1 MGSGV
6 LALHEIKDWNL
17 EAIESIAPYLISR
30 PNAQASQSAGRR
42 PALLEHRTLTRALVA
57 CEHSQMPPPLTY
69 AGYLD
74 LENLLTL
81 QKPRSSPPEH
91 DEMLFIII
99 HQTYELW
106 FKELLHEFEK
116 INRDFSAGV
125 LFGAIHTFKRV
136 RTIMKV
142 LVAQIDILE
151 TMTPSSFSSFRDR
164 LETASG
170 FQSIQFRELEV
181 LRGYKRSSRLAHV
194 KPDFPGY
201 DLLQRRLGESTVIDH
216 FYDFLATRGGQI
228 SPELKNRD
236 LSQPN
241 EPNEQVQREI
251 LRLYQSSPEVSI
263 LFELM
268 TDFDEGLQEW
278 RYRHI
283 KLVERTIGAKH
294 GTGGSPG
301 VPFLKQALLKPI
313 FHDLLAIRH
322 QM

>member
-1 MGSGV
+1 
-6 LALHEIKDWNL
+6 
-17 EAIESIAPYLISR
+17 
-30 PNAQASQSAGRR
+30 
-42 PALLEHRTLTRALVA
+42 
-57 CEHSQMPPPLTY
+57 MPSLTY
-69 AGYLD
+69 ASYLD
-74 LENLLTL
+74 LEKLLTL
-81 QKPRSSPPEH
+81 QKPRSTPAEH

-116 INRDFSAGV
+116 INCDFSAGD
-125 LFGAIHTFKRV
+125 LFGAIHSFKRV

-170 FQSIQFRELEV
+170 FQSIQFREIEFIL
-181 LRGYKRSSRLAHV
+181 GYKRESTLKYV

-201 DLLQRRLGESTVIDH
+201 NRLQERLSERTVIDH
-216 FYDFLATRGGQI
+216 FYDFLETRGGKI
-228 SPELKNRD
+228 PPELKDRD
-236 LSQPN
+236 LR
-241 EPNEQVQREI
+241 EPNRPDDRVQEEV
-251 LRLYQSSPEVSI
+251 LRLYKNSPEVSI

-283 KLVERTIGAKH
+283 KLVERTIGAKK

-301 VPFLKQALLKPI
+301 VPFLKESLFRPI
-313 FHDLLAIRH
+313 FPDLWAIRH
-322 QM
+322 EM

>member
-1 MGSGV
+1 M
-6 LALHEIKDWNL
+6 A
-17 EAIESIAPYLISR
+17 
-30 PNAQASQSAGRR
+30 
-42 PALLEHRTLTRALVA
+42 TLTYG
-57 CEHSQMPPPLTY
+57 T
-69 AGYLD
+69 YLD
-74 LENLLTL
+74 LEKLLTL

-116 INRDFSAGV
+116 INRDFSAGD

-170 FQSIQFRELEV
+170 FQSVQFRELEFV
-181 LRGYKRSSRLAHV
+181 LGYKRAATLNYL

-201 DLLQRRLGESTVIDH
+201 DRLQQRLGQRTVIDH
-216 FYDFLATRGGQI
+216 FYDFLATRGMQI
-228 SPELKNRD
+228 PEELRNRD
-236 LSQPN
+236 LAQPNQPN
-241 EPNEQVQREI
+241 EQIQAEI
-251 LRLYQSSPEVSI
+251 LRLYQTVPELSI

-268 TDFDEGLQEW
+268 TDLDEGFQEW

-301 VPFLKQALLKPI
+301 VPFLKESLFRPV
-313 FHDLLAIRH
+313 FHDLWAIRH
-322 QM
+322 KM

>member
-1 MGSGV
+1 M
-6 LALHEIKDWNL
+6 
-17 EAIESIAPYLISR
+17 
-30 PNAQASQSAGRR
+30 
-42 PALLEHRTLTRALVA
+42 
-57 CEHSQMPPPLTY
+57 PPLTY
-69 AGYLD
+69 ANYLD
-74 LENLLTL
+74 LEKLLTM
-81 QKPRSSPPEH
+81 QKPRSTPAEH

-106 FKELLHEFEK
+106 FKQLLHEFEK
-116 INRDFSAGV
+116 IKKDFSDSD
-125 LFGAIHTFKRV
+125 LFGAIHSFKRT

-170 FQSIQFRELEV
+170 FQSVQFRELEF
-181 LRGYKRSSRLAHV
+181 LLGYKRASTLKYV
-194 KPDFPGY
+194 KPDFPGA
-201 DLLQRRLGESTVIDH
+201 DRLQQRLGERTVIDH
-216 FYDFLATRGGQI
+216 FYDFLAARGGQI
-228 SPELKNRD
+228 PDELKTRDVTQPNGPDERIQVEILRMYKTSPEL
-236 LSQPN
+236 
-241 EPNEQVQREI
+241 
-251 LRLYQSSPEVSI
+251 SI

-268 TDFDEGLQEW
+268 TDFDEGMQEW

-301 VPFLKQALLKPI
+301 VPFLKESLFRPI
-313 FHDLLAIRH
+313 FHDLWAIRH

>member
-1 MGSGV
+1 M
-6 LALHEIKDWNL
+6 A
-17 EAIESIAPYLISR
+17 
-30 PNAQASQSAGRR
+30 
-42 PALLEHRTLTRALVA
+42 
-57 CEHSQMPPPLTY
+57 PLTY
-69 AGYLD
+69 GTYLD
-74 LENLLTL
+74 LEKLLTL

-116 INRDFSAGV
+116 INRDFSAGD

-170 FQSIQFRELEV
+170 FQSVQFRELEFV
-181 LRGYKRSSRLAHV
+181 LGYKRAATLRYL

-201 DLLQRRLGESTVIDH
+201 DRLQQRLGQRTVIDH
-216 FYDFLATRGGQI
+216 FYDFLATRGIQI
-228 SPELKNRD
+228 PEELRNRD
-236 LSQPN
+236 LAQPNQPN
-241 EPNEQVQREI
+241 EQIQAEI
-251 LRLYQSSPEVSI
+251 LRLYQTVPELSI

-268 TDFDEGLQEW
+268 TDLDEGFQEW

-301 VPFLKQALLKPI
+301 VPFLKESLFRPV
-313 FHDLLAIRH
+313 FHDLWAIRH
-322 QM
+322 KM

>member
-1 MGSGV
+1 M
-6 LALHEIKDWNL
+6 
-17 EAIESIAPYLISR
+17 
-30 PNAQASQSAGRR
+30 AS
-42 PALLEHRTLTRALVA
+42 
-57 CEHSQMPPPLTY
+57 PLTY
-69 AGYLD
+69 ASYLD
-74 LENLLTL
+74 LEKLLTL

-106 FKELLHEFEK
+106 FKQLLHEFEK
-116 INRDFSAGV
+116 IKSNFSAGD

-142 LVAQIDILE
+142 LVAQVDILE

-170 FQSIQFRELEV
+170 FQSVQFREIEFV
-181 LRGYKRSSRLAHV
+181 LGYKRESTLKYLR
-194 KPDFPGY
+194 PDFPGY
-201 DLLQRRLGESTVIDH
+201 ERLQQLVRERTVIDH
-216 FYDFLATRGGQI
+216 FYDFLTTRGAQI
-228 SPELKNRD
+228 PAELKNRD
-236 LSQPN
+236 VTQPSASD
-241 EPNEQVQREI
+241 ERVQKEI
-251 LRLYQSSPEVSI
+251 LRLYKSAPECSI

-283 KLVERTIGAKH
+283 KLVERTIGAKK

-301 VPFLKQALLKPI
+301 VPFLKESLFRPI
-313 FHDLLAIRH
+313 FHDLWAIRH

>member
-1 MGSGV
+1 M
-6 LALHEIKDWNL
+6 
-17 EAIESIAPYLISR
+17 
-30 PNAQASQSAGRR
+30 
-42 PALLEHRTLTRALVA
+42 
-57 CEHSQMPPPLTY
+57 PPLTY
-69 AGYLD
+69 ANYLD
-74 LENLLTL
+74 LEKLLTL
-81 QKPRSSPPEH
+81 QNPRSAPAEH

-116 INRDFSAGV
+116 IRNDFSGGD
-125 LFGAIHTFKRV
+125 LFGAMHSFKRT
-136 RTIMKV
+136 RTIMKT
-142 LVAQIDILE
+142 LVSQIDILE

-164 LETASG
+164 LDTASG
-170 FQSIQFRELEV
+170 FQSIQFRELEF
-181 LRGYKRSSRLAHV
+181 LLGYKRASALGYV
-194 KPDFPGY
+194 KPEMPGY
-201 DLLQRRLGESTVIDH
+201 DRLQRRLAERTIIDH
-216 FYDFLATRGGQI
+216 FYDFLATRGAQI
-228 SPELKNRD
+228 PADLKNRD

-241 EPNEQVQREI
+241 AADERVQAEI
-251 LRLYQSSPEVSI
+251 LKLYKSSPEVSI

-301 VPFLKQALLKPI
+301 VPFLKESLFKPI
-313 FHDLLAIRH
+313 FHDLWAIRH